1 MNFRRLEVSWDFSS
15 RPKGNSPCSWLA
27 KAPPHRGTKRSC
39 TLLLGIFSLRYIDAT
54 IDITLA
60 PMNSDNILVT
70 DRDMTDVLNNVA
82 LVHVGDR

>member
-1 MNFRRLEVSWDFSS
+1 
-15 RPKGNSPCSWLA
+15 
-27 KAPPHRGTKRSC
+27 
-39 TLLLGIFSLRYIDAT
+39 LGIFSLRYIDAT